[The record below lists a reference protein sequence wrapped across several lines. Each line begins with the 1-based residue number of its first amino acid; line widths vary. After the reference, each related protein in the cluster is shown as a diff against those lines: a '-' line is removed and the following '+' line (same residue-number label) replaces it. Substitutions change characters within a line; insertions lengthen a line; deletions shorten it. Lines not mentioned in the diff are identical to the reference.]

1 MLEELRLYPR
11 ASAAQAGGCPAAR
24 AAASDPGMAG
34 SRLSTAFAERPRPGS
49 TGARRPIHSA
59 VANSKEVVG

>member
-11 ASAAQAGGCPAAR
+11 VSAAQAGGCPAAR

-34 SRLSTAFAERPRPGS
+34 PSLSTGFAERPRPGS
-49 TGARRPIHSA
+49 TGAWGPIHNA
-59 VANSKEVVG
+59 LGDTKVVVG